1 MESKFKS
8 FKLNEGEIE
17 KLTEKNEELSE
28 QILDLR
34 CRSMKYNLI
43 FTGICEEKH
52 ENTEKVLR
60 NFLAEQLEIEFNI
73 EFTSVHR
80 FGKQNR
86 KNSRPIVAKF
96 VYEQDLHCVLKC
108 VKKLKEKPY
117 QINRQFPEEIEQARK
132 SLYPIMKECRKNG
145 DKVKLVRDILYIN
158 GKPYIPEDEDE
169 ASGSTTPDRRT
180 PNKFQGV

>member
-8 FKLNEGEIE
+8 FKSNEGEIE

-80 FGKQNR
+80 FDKQYM
-86 KNSRPIVAKF
+86 KNSRPNSYMSKIFTVCSNA
-96 VYEQDLHCVLKC
+96 LK
-108 VKKLKEKPY
+108 
-117 QINRQFPEEIEQARK
+117 N
-132 SLYPIMKECRKNG
+132 
-145 DKVKLVRDILYIN
+145 
-158 GKPYIPEDEDE
+158 
-169 ASGSTTPDRRT
+169 
-180 PNKFQGV
+180 